1 MEPVFLTNDRFDRSD
16 YSRNEINL
24 FASDFAGRLEN
35 LSNPVLSPDDRALV
49 RSLLTAFQSALGV
62 QATTI
67 GRQVG
72 GTLTRQQAG
81 EAARAFISQQE
92 GLVRAKFGKA
102 SAPYLEF
109 YPQGI
114 TEYQRATVE
123 GLRAL
128 LDRYANAA
136 TKYSPQLGDS
146 FKNEVLAI
154 RQQYNDAR
162 DSQTAVLGTHA
173 GSSDQVN
180 AARKAL
186 TVQLTRCL
194 LLTAA
199 GCVGNP
205 EGFNRWFNFGLLDA
219 DNPNKPAPPASVP
232 VPGE

>member
-1 MEPVFLTNDRFDRSD
+1 MNPVKFCNDLFDNSQ

-35 LSNPVLSPDDRALV
+35 LPNPVLSSEDQSLV
-49 RSLLTAFQSALGV
+49 RSHLTAFQTALGV

-72 GTLTRQQAG
+72 GTLTRLQAG
-81 EAARAFISQQE
+81 DASRTFISRQE

-114 TEYQRATVE
+114 SEYQRATVE

-128 LDRYANAA
+128 LERYANAA
-136 TKYSPQLGDS
+136 TKYSQQLGDS
-146 FKNEVLAI
+146 FKSEALAI

-162 DSQTAVLGTHA
+162 DSQTAALGTHDA
-173 GSSDQVN
+173 SSDQVN
-180 AARKAL
+180 TARKAL

-199 GCVGNP
+199 ACVDDP
-205 EGFNRWFNFGLLDA
+205 EGFNRWFNFGLLQA
-219 DNPNKPAPPASVP
+219 DNPNKPAQPSPVP
-232 VPGE
+232 VPGD

>member
-1 MEPVFLTNDRFDRSD
+1 MDPFLLTNDRFDKKD

-35 LSNPVLSPDDRALV
+35 LPNPVLSPDDRALV

-67 GRQVG
+67 GQQVG

-81 EAARAFISQQE
+81 DAARAFISQQE

-114 TEYQRATVE
+114 SEYQRATVE

-128 LDRYANAA
+128 LERYATAA
-136 TKYSPQLGDS
+136 TNHSQQLGES
-146 FKNEVLAI
+146 FKSEVLALK
-154 RQQYNDAR
+154 QQYNDAR
-162 DSQTAVLGTHA
+162 DSQTAALGIHD
-173 GSSDQVN
+173 GSSDLVN

-199 GCVGNP
+199 ACVDDP
-205 EGFNRWFNFGLLDA
+205 EAFSRWFNFGLLEA
-219 DNPNKPAPPASVP
+219 DNKNKPVQPEP

>member
-1 MEPVFLTNDRFDRSD
+1 MDPSFLTNDRFDRSD

-35 LSNPVLSPDDRALV
+35 LPNPVLSPDDRALV

-67 GRQVG
+67 GQQVG

-81 EAARAFISQQE
+81 DAARAFISQQE

-114 TEYQRATVE
+114 SEYQRATVE

-128 LDRYANAA
+128 LERYATAA
-136 TKYSPQLGDS
+136 TNHSQQLGES
-146 FKNEVLAI
+146 FKSEVLALK
-154 RQQYNDAR
+154 QQYNAAR
-162 DSQTAVLGTHA
+162 DSQTTALYGSANLWDDGLIDPRDTRTLLG
-173 GSSDQVN
+173 
-180 AARKAL
+180 
-186 TVQLTRCL
+186 
-194 LLTAA
+194 
-199 GCVGNP
+199 
-205 EGFNRWFNFGLLDA
+205 FLLDICHEA
-219 DNPNKPAPPASVP
+219 EVRPLQPNTFGVARF
-232 VPGE
+232 